1 MLDYFREEVV
11 TRRRRTPESL
21 VYALANLGMVLLAI
35 YALFMVNILLTQ
47 LTTAGLGGPLLL
59 LQVLLT
65 LLAAGASVL
74 LFLFRDRIRTE
85 YEYTFTNGTMDFA
98 KVFNNRK
105 RKSLGTM
112 NVRNVEACGMVD
124 SGSFRRYLSIPGVVR
139 LNWFLNRDARL
150 FYFYFVKDGKKSLMV
165 LEPSEA
171 MLELIKKFV
180 GQGKFQTN

>member
-1 MLDYFREEVV
+1 MLDYFREEVI
-11 TRRRRTPESL
+11 THRKRTAESL
-21 VYALANLGMVLLAI
+21 VYALANAGMVLFAV
-35 YALFMVNILLTQ
+35 YALFMVNIMLALLT
-47 LTTAGLGGPLLL
+47 TGGVDGSMLLQILLL
-59 LQVLLT
+59 FLT
-65 LLAAGASVL
+65 AAAAVL
-74 LFLFRDRIRTE
+74 LFLYKDRIRTE

-105 RKSLGTM
+105 RKPLGTM
-112 NVRNVEACGMVD
+112 DVRNVEACGMVD
-124 SGSFRRYLSIPGVVR
+124 SGSFRRYLSVPGVLR

-171 MLELIKKFV
+171 MLELIRKFV